1 LITGLIFTYVEE
13 KDLLKMNNDSVWRGP
28 AQIQA
33 RPEKRYSCQS
43 DCIVVHFG
51 YTDESRD
58 KTKILEGFSNKKDKD
73 NEQQYSE
80 FVEKYVRPPS
90 PQGLEAP

>member
-1 LITGLIFTYVEE
+1 VEE
-13 KDLLKMNNDSVWRGP
+13 KDLLKMTNDSVWRGP
-28 AQIQA
+28 ATIQA

-51 YTDESRD
+51 FQVQTAD

-73 NEQQYSE
+73 KENQYGE
-80 FVEKYVRPPS
+80 FIEKYIRP
-90 PQGLEAP
+90 LAPAQTENN